1 LNDDRTLHS
10 GDPASARFTG
20 ATHQFRRI
28 LVVDDDVSIRE
39 LNTDLLIHSGYAVD
53 VAEDGAIAWA
63 TMQRNNYD
71 LLITDQN
78 MPKVTGLELV
88 KKLRAAHM
96 ALPVI
101 LATGAVPTDELNR
114 HPGLQLAA
122 TLAKPYTTEQLLG
135 TVREVLHATGSS
147 CKQIAPPP
155 DLQH

>member
-1 LNDDRTLHS
+1 M
-10 GDPASARFTG
+10 
-20 ATHQFRRI
+20 
-28 LVVDDDVSIRE
+28 VDDDISIRE
-39 LNTDLLIHSGYAVD
+39 LNTDVLINSGYAVD

-63 TMQRNNYD
+63 TLQRNNYD

-88 KKLRAAHM
+88 KKMRAAHM

-101 LATGAVPTDELNR
+101 LATGAVPIDELNR

-122 TLAKPYTTEQLLG
+122 TLAKPYTNEQLLG

-147 CKQIAPPP
+147 RKQMSPPP
-155 DLQH
+155 DLQL